1 MPKDRFY
8 RVLIGV
14 LFGALIVLV
23 VVGYD
28 VWTEIQAEE
37 QQAGPPAA
45 RNTGVGGPFVLIGH
59 HGQPVTDRDF
69 ADQYMLIYFGFTY
82 CPDICPTELAVMASA
97 VEQVAAPADVAPIF
111 ITIDPERD
119 TPEAMADYVALFHPR
134 MVGLTGSEA
143 QIAEAAR
150 AYRVFY
156 QRVES
161 AEFEDYLMDHS
172 SFVYLVDPDGVTRLV
187 FPYGTGA
194 EAMAAQID
202 EILAEDRSPAG
213 TAL

>member
-1 MPKDRFY
+1 MPKNRLY

-14 LFGALIVLV
+14 LTGTLIVLAV
-23 VVGYD
+23 IGYD

-37 QQAGPPAA
+37 QQAGPLAA
-45 RNTGVGGPFVLIGH
+45 RNTGVGGPFVLIGQD
-59 HGQPVTDRDF
+59 GQPVTDRDF
-69 ADQYMLIYFGFTY
+69 AEQYMLIYFGFTY
-82 CPDICPTELAVMASA
+82 CPDICPTELAVMAAA
-97 VEQVAAPADVAPIF
+97 VEQLAAPQDVAPIF

-119 TPEAMADYVALFHPR
+119 TPSAMADYVSLFHPR

-172 SFVYLVDPDGVTRLV
+172 SFVYLVDPEGVTRLV

-194 EAMAAQID
+194 EAMAAQIE
-202 EILAEDRSPAG
+202 EIMLEDRSPAG